1 MCLIAAISVIYP
13 IFWILWE
20 VLYAPIRLVLGFCSL
35 VGYLCTLT
43 YELVGDLLLFASSLF
58 NLTRN
63 VESTVS
69 SYEISVW
76 RSLWNDLF
84 SQVVYCNIPPLTLQL
99 DIYVLR
105 SSYGLFYQIF
115 RALRSILNGFVAF
128 FATCNR
134 HRLRYFFFIWLCH
147 LSLMICFS
155 CCPLRLNLSVE
166 NALKLSS

>member
-1 MCLIAAISVIYP
+1 MLWISNMFRLINFCCIMCSIAAISVIYP

-69 SYEISVW
+69 SYEVSVW

-84 SQVVYCNIPPLTLQL
+84 SQVVYCNIPPLTLDL
-99 DIYVLR
+99 HIYVLC
-105 SSYGLFYQIF
+105 SSYGLF
-115 RALRSILNGFVAF
+115 
-128 FATCNR
+128 
-134 HRLRYFFFIWLCH
+134 
-147 LSLMICFS
+147 
-155 CCPLRLNLSVE
+155 
-166 NALKLSS
+166 